1 MKMIK
6 HSTLRAF
13 SAKLS
18 MFSKLPILTTLPKFA
33 MLPAMAL
40 LLSSAA
46 YSASSADLVAA
57 SLAHGD
63 RPTEDAADDA
73 RRMPLEVL
81 AFAGI
86 AEGMA
91 IFEME
96 AGGGYYTEIL
106 SRAVGPDGSVIMQ
119 NPPSFDSFVGDAPAL
134 RAERLDNVRLSK
146 TNFDNLDAAD
156 NSIDMVTWIL
166 GPHELW
172 FRPGGQSL
180 GDVRGSFAEIVRIL
194 KPGGVFL
201 AIDHHAAPSSTTEV
215 GQTLHRIRED
225 IITDLAT
232 EAGLSVARSS
242 NLHINEE
249 DPLTNGVFDPSIQ
262 GRTSKFVVLYRK

>member
-1 MKMIK
+1 MFNLTKLQQFC
-6 HSTLRAF
+6 TV
-13 SAKLS
+13 SALA
-18 MFSKLPILTTLPKFA
+18 ILGS
-33 MLPAMAL
+33 AL
-40 LLSSAA
+40 LSASA
-46 YSASSADLVAA
+46 SAASSADLVAA
-57 SLAHGD
+57 ALAHSD
-63 RPTEDAADDA
+63 RPAEDAADDG

-81 AFAGI
+81 AFAGLE
-86 AEGMA
+86 EGMA
-91 IFEME
+91 ILEME

-106 SRAVGPDGSVIMQ
+106 SRAVGPNGSVIMQ
-119 NPPSFDSFVGDAPAL
+119 NPPSFDSFVGDAPEQRVA
-134 RAERLDNVRLSK
+134 RLSNVRLSK

-156 NSIDMVTWIL
+156 GSIDMVTWIL

-180 GDVRGSFAEIVRIL
+180 GDVRGSFAEIVRVL
-194 KPGGVFL
+194 KPGGTFL
-201 AIDHHAAPSSTTEV
+201 AIDHHAAANSTTEV

-232 EAGLSVARSS
+232 EAGLTVARSS
-242 NLHINEE
+242 NMHLNED